1 MKSISQNISFLLP
14 VRTTNAHRRILK
26 KMFIHL
32 FMLELVMHHILQC
45 TRHLY
50 KSTTKILIF
59 LVMKKINF
67 NNLRTQMHLNQCL
80 PCQELQIVCNK
91 SSKDVITYYMILM
104 IKTYTLTHIAFY
116 FLNKSFMLPLKFV
129 FEKLKD
135 SHLYAKRHCSQSFK
149 YSISPAKFY
158 RIQGVSC

>member
-116 FLNKSFMLPLKFV
+116 FLNKSFIRTPLKLSLSDIHPLPHFV
-129 FEKLKD
+129 FNTHYETF
-135 SHLYAKRHCSQSFK
+135 ACFK
-149 YSISPAKFY
+149 T
-158 RIQGVSC
+158 